1 MKGRSYMRIEG
12 DKLKVISELYASA
25 LSASE
30 EARSE
35 FFKYRAQYSG
45 DDTVDGSAQRAAF
58 VRNITYEIIE
68 AQVSTVI
75 PKAKVE
81 AGIYSP
87 ESERRATVIE
97 RICDKLRNKIDFERI
112 NDLTERDTTVTGA
125 SVYLVEWDDRAS
137 GQHGARGDVCISAVA
152 PEDLIPQPGRYRVC
166 DMDYCFIRSRTT
178 RRDVCER
185 YGVSCG
191 LALSLETSDDRL
203 DADGE
208 TVELVTC
215 FYYDADGRLSKFI
228 FSGDTVL
235 EDIENYYA
243 RKSRICSRCGQ
254 SERHCRCEKPSFKLV
269 DEECEHVR
277 ASLLPPNVRDD
288 GGAAEDDTCVDIPWY
303 IPREMPIVIRTNI
316 TRSDRWYGQ
325 SDCEFIRPYQQELN
339 KLESR
344 IHSKLISSSVIP
356 VLPAD
361 SELRLDNSIN
371 TRVLRLR
378 EGEDRGQYG
387 VIDTSVDITQELRN
401 AERVYDMAKRA
412 MGITASF
419 QGQSDDTA
427 ISGKAKQIQVDQSA
441 GRMASKRVM
450 KQVAFAEMDRL
461 IFELYLAYADE
472 PRGVSYTDAF
482 GRTQTDSFDR
492 YSFIKRDAA
501 SGEYYYDDNYLFSAD
516 DTNEL
521 ETERKRLSEEC
532 VEFFKNGIFGDCSDA
547 RSVQRF
553 WQCLERLKHPLG
565 RFNAEFYKVA
575 ASLAADAV
583 DVGASDAGDICTER
597 G

>member
-1 MKGRSYMRIEG
+1 MRIEG
-12 DKLKVISELYASA
+12 DKLRYISELYASA
-25 LSASE
+25 LSAVE
-30 EARSE
+30 EAHSD
-35 FFKYRAQYSG
+35 FAKYRAQYGG
-45 DDTVDGSAQRAAF
+45 DGGVDGSNERAAF

-68 AQVSTVI
+68 SQVSTVI

-81 AGIYSP
+81 AGVYSP
-87 ESERRATVIE
+87 ENERRAMLIE
-97 RICDKLRNKIDFERI
+97 RICEKLRNRIDFERI

-125 SVYLVEWDDRAS
+125 SVYLVEWDDRLI
-137 GQHGARGDVCISAVA
+137 GQHGTRGDVCISAVA
-152 PEDLIPQPGRYRVC
+152 PEDLIPQPGRYRIC

-185 YGVSCG
+185 YGVSPE
-191 LALSLETSDDRL
+191 LSMSLETMEDRL
-203 DADGE
+203 GTDGE

-243 RKSRICSRCGQ
+243 RKRRICSHCGLA
-254 SERHCRCEKPSFKLV
+254 ERHCTCEEPKFVLA
-269 DEECEHVR
+269 DEMSEHIS
-277 ASLLPPNVRDD
+277 AALLAD
-288 GGAAEDDTCVDIPWY
+288 GDTSQSGVGYVDIPWY

-325 SDCEFIRPYQQELN
+325 SDCEFIRPYQQEIN

-371 TRVLRLR
+371 ARVLRLR

-387 VIDTSVDITQELRN
+387 VIDTSVDITQELQN
-401 AERVYDMAKRA
+401 VERVYDMAKKA

-419 QGQSDDTA
+419 QGQADSTA

-472 PRGVSYTDAF
+472 PRSVSYTDAF
-482 GRTQTDSFDR
+482 GRTRTESFNR
-492 YSFIKRDAA
+492 YSFVRRDADT
-501 SGEYYYDDNYLFSAD
+501 GEYYYDDNYLFSAD
-516 DTNEL
+516 DANEV
-521 ETERKRLSEEC
+521 ETERRRLAAEC
-532 VEFFKNGIFGDCSDA
+532 IDFFKNGIFGDCSDVA
-547 RSVQRF
+547 SIRRF

-565 RFNAEFYKVA
+565 RFNAEYYKEL
-575 ASLAADAV
+575 S
-583 DVGASDAGDICTER
+583 GEP
-597 G
+597 